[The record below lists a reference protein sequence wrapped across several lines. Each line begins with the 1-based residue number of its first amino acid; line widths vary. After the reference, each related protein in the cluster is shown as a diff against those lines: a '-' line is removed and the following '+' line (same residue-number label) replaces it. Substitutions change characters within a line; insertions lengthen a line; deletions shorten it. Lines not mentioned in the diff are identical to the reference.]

1 MAAKTR
7 KADTAKEVERKL
19 YARLGVNPPI
29 AQGGEQSPTGSGTP
43 TSGDNK
49 STDDNKQKKKK
60 KKGDS
65 GGDRGGK
72 NNDGKDS
79 GSTGAEGGGNMK
91 WLVNFALAV
100 VASVC
105 AIGAYQYYT
114 TDMQPLRQQLLLV
127 DTEARKVVDLSRE
140 ETKRLQIL
148 RGGQPTAAPSVSA
161 LTATPS
167 PGANEYD
174 RCVLVK
180 TKNVYRLAPGDC
192 YIFDDVDGDFSK
204 PSSVIG
210 GVNTMYGLER
220 VVAQKGSYTLV
231 VLKVEE
237 GQLKHAAPM
246 CDSKTSP
253 DNCARWLNPVC
264 DSKTSPDN
272 CARLLKQ
279 DGHYAHEAGRDFPR
293 FNQVL
298 VSPGSRVVIVAK
310 RA

>member
-1 MAAKTR
+1 
-7 KADTAKEVERKL
+7 
-19 YARLGVNPPI
+19 
-29 AQGGEQSPTGSGTP
+29 
-43 TSGDNK
+43 
-49 STDDNKQKKKK
+49 
-60 KKGDS
+60 
-65 GGDRGGK
+65 
-72 NNDGKDS
+72 
-79 GSTGAEGGGNMK
+79 MK

-210 GVNTMYGLER
+210 GVWISGAPGWRSVWPTPGATPWSWAATAGM
-220 VVAQKGSYTLV
+220 S
-231 VLKVEE
+231 VL
-237 GQLKHAAPM
+237 
-246 CDSKTSP
+246 
-253 DNCARWLNPVC
+253 
-264 DSKTSPDN
+264 
-272 CARLLKQ
+272 
-279 DGHYAHEAGRDFPR
+279 
-293 FNQVL
+293 
-298 VSPGSRVVIVAK
+298 
-310 RA
+310 